1 MSFRIKEILV
11 VSCLAA
17 FIFFIN
23 TMENYTD
30 VALERIIAEV
40 GETAGLEE
48 MTEFDGSQIRRNFG
62 INANDY
68 REFAYYGHESVM
80 DSESFLIIKLYEAK
94 QGDGVIS
101 AIKASRDKS
110 MELFKSYA
118 PEQYALLSGSI
129 IEQKGNYVI
138 YVVSDRAAQIERA
151 VTDILT
157 GEE

>member
-1 MSFRIKEILV
+1 MSLRIKEIMV

-23 TMENYTD
+23 TRESYAD
-30 VALERIIAEV
+30 IGLERIIAGV
-40 GETAGLEE
+40 GETAGIEE

-80 DSESFLIIKLYEAK
+80 DSESLLIVRLSESK
-94 QGDGVIS
+94 QGDAVLS
-101 AIKASRDKS
+101 AIRASRDKS

-118 PEQYALLSGSI
+118 PYQYALLSDSI
-129 IEQKGNYVI
+129 LEQKGNYVI
-138 YVVSDRAAQIERA
+138 YVVSDRAAEIERA
-151 VTDILT
+151 ISDMLT
-157 GEE
+157 GKE

>member
-1 MSFRIKEILV
+1 MSLRIKEILIV
-11 VSCLAA
+11 TCLAA

-30 VALERIIAEV
+30 VAVERIISGV
-40 GETAGLEE
+40 GETARLEE

-68 REFAYYGHESVM
+68 QEFAYYGHESVM
-80 DSESFLIIKLYEAK
+80 NSESLLIVKLSDAK

-101 AIKASRDKS
+101 AIRASRDKS

-118 PEQYALLSGSI
+118 PEQYALLSGSVL
-129 IEQKGNYVI
+129 EQKGNYVI
-138 YVVSDRAAQIERA
+138 YVVSDRAAEIEREISG
-151 VTDILT
+151 ILT
-157 GEE
+157 GKE